1 MKNNI
6 DFLPEDYLEKKSQR
20 RTNIVCLFLF
30 LLVVAGVGGGFLFTE
45 RQQSSLKQKV
55 AEINQK
61 MVRAGD
67 SLKQLDDLEKKKK
80 EMMEKAAISAMLMEP
95 VPRSLLLATIT
106 NDLPDSVSLVD
117 YKMICKVLKDKSTN
131 IRSRNKKARK
141 SKKKTE
147 AAKPAAPPKT
157 ETTIELTGLAPTDLE
172 VAKLIANLNKSP
184 LFSQVN
190 LKLSEE
196 HKFANEVMRRFQL
209 LVILDPEAQASNKDV
224 EMARHKHISG
234 M

>member
-1 MKNNI
+1 MKNNV
-6 DFLPEDYLEKKSQR
+6 DFLPEDYLVRKAQR

-45 RQQSSLKQKV
+45 RQQGSLKQKV
-55 AEINQK
+55 AEVNQK
-61 MVRAGD
+61 MVRASE
-67 SLKQLDDLEKKKK
+67 SLKQLDELEKKKK

-106 NDLPDSVSLVD
+106 NDLPERVSLVD
-117 YKMICKVLKDKSTN
+117 YKMTCKVLKDKSRNT
-131 IRSRNKKARK
+131 RSRNKKARG

-147 AAKPAAPPKT
+147 DAKPAPPPKT
-157 ETTIELTGLAPTDLE
+157 ETTIEFTGLAPTDLE

-209 LVILDPEAQASNKDV
+209 QVVLDPEARAANKDV

>member
-30 LLVVAGVGGGFLFTE
+30 LSVVTGVGGGFLFTE
-45 RQQSSLKQKV
+45 RQQSRLKQKM
-55 AEINQK
+55 AEVNQK
-61 MVRAGD
+61 MTRAGEV
-67 SLKQLDDLEKKKK
+67 LKQLDELEKKKK
-80 EMMEKAAISAMLMEP
+80 EMMKKAAISAMLMEP
-95 VPRSLLLATIT
+95 VPRSLLLATVT
-106 NDLPDSVSLVD
+106 NDLPDNVSLID
-117 YKMICKVLKDKSTN
+117 YKMICKVLKDNSRNT
-131 IRSRNKKARK
+131 RSRNKKARK
-141 SKKKTE
+141 NKKK
-147 AAKPAAPPKT
+147 AKVDKLVAPPKT
-157 ETTIELTGLAPTDLE
+157 ETTIEFTGLAPTDLE

-209 LVILDPEAQASNKDV
+209 LVVLDPEARASNKEV
-224 EMARHKHISG
+224 ETARHKHISG

>member
-20 RTNIVCLFLF
+20 RTNVVCLFLF
-30 LLVVAGVGGGFLFTE
+30 LLVVAGVGGAFLFTE
-45 RQQSSLKQKV
+45 RQQSRLKQKV
-55 AEINQK
+55 AEVNQK
-61 MVRAGD
+61 MVRAGEV
-67 SLKQLDDLEKKKK
+67 LKQLDDLEKKKK

-106 NDLPDSVSLVD
+106 NDLPDSVSLID
-117 YKMICKVLKDKSTN
+117 YKMICKVLKDKSKNT
-131 IRSRNKKARK
+131 RSRNKKAR
-141 SKKKTE
+141 KKKTE

-157 ETTIELTGLAPTDLE
+157 ETTIEFTGLAPTDLE

-209 LVILDPEAQASNKDV
+209 RVILDPEARASNKDV
-224 EMARHKHISG
+224 ETARHKHISG